1 MESEG
6 LSYLREGPSA
16 TGGEAS
22 SHSPFLPFF
31 FFQPDALADSDK
43 EKMTTKTTIFSI
55 ITRIDLLNFIMS
67 TERPQ

>member
-1 MESEG
+1 MGGSFG
-6 LSYLREGPSA
+6 YRRRSFVTFSFSA
-16 TGGEAS
+16 
-22 SHSPFLPFF
+22 FF